1 MTDATRLL
9 RGLEAYTSALDR
21 HLARLREHG
30 ADLNGA
36 WTRLHEV
43 YRGQGAEVFSQAF
56 GRAREM
62 SASYSANGEAM
73 LVVLRERIEAL
84 RRFDAPDAP
93 PL

>member
-1 MTDATRLL
+1 MTDATHLL

-30 ADLNGA
+30 SDLNGA
-36 WTRLHEV
+36 WVRLHEV
-43 YRGQGAEVFSQAF
+43 YRGQGAEVFAQAF
-56 GRAREM
+56 ERAREM
-62 SASYSANGEAM
+62 SAAYSANGEAV